1 MKDVIL
7 AINIDKRSTAAP
19 TVQEV
24 LTKYGEMIHFRLG
37 LHDLHHGENNENGR
51 ILLQVIGDDA
61 KIQAL
66 QAELAALDLVKVQD
80 MELE

>member
-1 MKDVIL
+1 MKNVVM
-7 AINIDKRSTAAP
+7 AISIDKRSKAAP

-37 LHDLHHGENNENGR
+37 MHDLHHGENNETGR
-51 ILLQVIGDDA
+51 ILLQVIGDDT
-61 KIQAL
+61 KIDAL
-66 QAELAALDLVKVQD
+66 KADLSALELVKVQD

>member
-24 LTKYGEMIHFRLG
+24 LTKYGRNDSFPFG
-37 LHDLHHGENNENGR
+37 L
-51 ILLQVIGDDA
+51 A
-61 KIQAL
+61 
-66 QAELAALDLVKVQD
+66 
-80 MELE
+80 